1 MVSVLEGLVLK
12 RFALVAIFLTVPISF
27 AHAAVQR
34 RPQSRPP
41 VGGGHVPAHGPKPV
55 RSAKPTAVP
64 RTFVD
69 RSGHPN
75 VPHVHANDQ
84 WVGHNTGRG
93 DPRFHLDHPF
103 GHGRFTG
110 GFGPGHVFRLEGG
123 NRERFWF
130 GRNYFS
136 VAAVDYA
143 FVSDWLWDRDPIVIY
158 DDPDHDGWYLAYN
171 SRLGTYVHV
180 EYLGPQ

>member
-1 MVSVLEGLVLK
+1 MTFLETDIDKDGFKVMLVSGAPRTRGHDEERML
-12 RFALVAIFLTVPISF
+12 RTVRSVVDAGVPLG
-27 AHAAVQR
+27 VQAGVNR
-34 RPQSRPP
+34 
-41 VGGGHVPAHGPKPV
+41 GHV
-55 RSAKPTAVP
+55 
-64 RTFVD
+64 
-69 RSGHPN
+69 
-75 VPHVHANDQ
+75 
-84 WVGHNTGRG
+84 
-93 DPRFHLDHPF
+93 
-103 GHGRFTG
+103 FTG

-143 FVSDWLWDRDPIVIY
+143 FVSDWLWDSDPIVIHE
-158 DDPDHDGWYLAYN
+158 DPDHDGWYLAYN